1 MPVCCGNGSG
11 VTIRQIL
18 GGHITTMQAQTIML
32 VTDNDGFLVDPD
44 DWNNIVAGELARREN
59 IDLGSE
65 HWEVLNF
72 MREYFVQ
79 HRIAADARFVI
90 KFLDERY
97 GRGSGRDRL
106 YKLFPYGYMQ
116 QACKVAGM
124 RRPRAWSTG

>member
-1 MPVCCGNGSG
+1 
-11 VTIRQIL
+11 
-18 GGHITTMQAQTIML
+18 MQAQTIRL

-44 DWNNIVAGELARREN
+44 DWSDAVAEELARREN
-59 IDLGSE
+59 INLGSE

-72 MREYFVQ
+72 MRDYFLQ

-90 KFLDERY
+90 KFLNERY
-97 GRGSGRDRL
+97 GSGSGRDRL

-116 QACKVAGM
+116 QACKVVGM